1 MNSDKLIGAGLL
13 LGVLA
18 LVFSQRASATSTAIS
33 PAPYIPR
40 WNEPPTYQPNPD
52 PFATQAEPDFA
63 DPYYTYYDE
72 TNNYTTPEFA
82 IMEPETEPSVSLDL
96 DAMRQENEPGA
107 FASAIALAFQP
118 SSSSTFDPMQNAN
131 VIAFL
136 DMIAYAEGAGYS
148 TLFGGDT
155 FVGFDD
161 HPRKVIRKSGYV
173 SSAAGRY
180 QFLRKTW
187 DDVAPKIGATS
198 FDPYWQDRAAV
209 YLIKRKGALADV
221 IAGRFADAVNKVRKI
236 WASLPGAGYGQP
248 ERNYDKLLSVYIEA
262 GGTVLTV

>member
-1 MNSDKLIGAGLL
+1 MNQNKIIGVGLV

-18 LVFSQRASATSTAIS
+18 LLFSQRASAATRI
-33 PAPYIPR
+33 I
-40 WNEPPTYQPNPD
+40 TYKPD
-52 PFATQAEPDFA
+52 YV

-72 TNNYTTPEFA
+72 IDNTPEYE
-82 IMEPETEPSVSLDL
+82 MMGPELETSVAVDL

-107 FASAIALAFQP
+107 IATAITLAFQP
-118 SSSSTFDPMQNAN
+118 SNSSTFDPMQNAN

-148 TLFGGDT
+148 TLFGNDT

-161 HPRKVIRKSGYV
+161 HPRKVIRKSGYA

-180 QFLRKTW
+180 QFLQKTW

-221 IAGRFADAVNKVRKI
+221 IAGRFADAINKVRKI

-248 ERNYDKLLSVYIEA
+248 ERQFDELLTVYIEA
-262 GGTVLTV
+262 GGTVLMA